1 MGKTRKKKPRIQ
13 IHAKGFRRVVR
24 VINTPV
30 LAGFRYPPTP
40 EPVCFWWGDECYKI
54 LHILKQY
61 WDHPHRYYLVITDRG
76 AFQLCREFRPP
87 NPGRRIPDFRW
98 WLVAEYELY
107 SLPRSKRQLRDPDA
121 PWYWK
126 HTVYPCEGPGRRE
139 RREEPRAVR
148 RALRRARERAGNGSG
163 EGEGEGAVRL

>member
-1 MGKTRKKKPRIQ
+1 MGKTQKKRPRIQ

-24 VINTPV
+24 VINAPV
-30 LAGFRYPPTP
+30 LVGFRYPPTP
-40 EPVCFWWGDECYKI
+40 EPVCFWWGDECYRI

-61 WDHPHRYYLVITDRG
+61 WDRPHKYYLVITDMG

-87 NPGRRIPDFRW
+87 NPGRRIPDFHW

-107 SLPRSKRQLRDPDA
+107 RLPRSKRQLKDPNA

-126 HTVYPCEGPGRRE
+126 HTIYPRE
-139 RREEPRAVR
+139 RRERSRASGWE
-148 RALRRARERAGNGSG
+148 RERAGDGNPDRDRRDRGWDG
-163 EGEGEGAVRL
+163 EGRGP